1 MEGSGSKKLVFFYE
15 KYEAVSG
22 ALIFYM
28 RIAQFIAHNSDYEV
42 FYVNYKNMPN
52 ILPQDLGLSVNINTL
67 ISITFFIAFM

>member
-1 MEGSGSKKLVFFYE
+1 MEGSRSKKLVFFYE

-42 FYVNYKNMPN
+42 FYVNYKNKVLEEMYSDSK
-52 ILPQDLGLSVNINTL
+52 LQ
-67 ISITFFIAFM
+67 F

>member
-1 MEGSGSKKLVFFYE
+1 MEGSRSKKLVFFYE

-42 FYVNYKNMPN
+42 FYVNYKNKVLEEM
-52 ILPQDLGLSVNINTL
+52 
-67 ISITFFIAFM
+67 